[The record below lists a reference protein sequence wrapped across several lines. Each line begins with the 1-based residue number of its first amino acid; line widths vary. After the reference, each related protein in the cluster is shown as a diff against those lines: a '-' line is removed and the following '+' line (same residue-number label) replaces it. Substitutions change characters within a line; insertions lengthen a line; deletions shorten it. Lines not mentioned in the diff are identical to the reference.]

1 MQKRNQFLVLKNKR
15 KAVSYN
21 MLFSLMKCTRNI
33 AEPGYVAIIILL
45 IHSSCQKE
53 ANGDKSQSQGTNF
66 DLLQKTITTNSFS
79 ARKTTVNY
87 TYNANR
93 QLVETNT
100 TDSDPSGNST
110 LQTETFFRN
119 AAGRLDSSSFVIS
132 TNGIVDYRTQTNYTY
147 DVSGKLI
154 LSSQNVTLVS
164 QPYKDSSVYTYTGN
178 ALQQRKDYRSFS
190 GGAYNLLRDAAYQ
203 FDASGNLT
211 QTIFQWT
218 THPGPDTANFQYDSK
233 VNALP
238 VDRLVFYWAPLFY
251 DDYKPSNN
259 LKQAVNVKT
268 DYPSYNYD
276 YQYTINNKP
285 LYRKTIEMGSAIFY
299 ETLYYYD

>member
-1 MQKRNQFLVLKNKR
+1 MKHKNSIVLVGCIV
-15 KAVSYN
+15 AAI
-21 MLFSLMKCTRNI
+21 LF
-33 AEPGYVAIIILL
+33 ILP
-45 IHSSCQKE
+45 SCQKE
-53 ANGDKSQSQGTNF
+53 AKGDEDQSRGTNF
-66 DLLQKTITTNSFS
+66 GLLQKTVATYSYST
-79 ARKTTVNY
+79 RKTTVNY

-93 QLVETNT
+93 QLVETKT
-100 TDSDPSGNST
+100 TDSDPSGNNT
-110 LQTETFFRN
+110 LQTETFFRD
-119 AAGRLDSSSFVIS
+119 AAGRLDSSSFVNS
-132 TNGIVDYRTQTNYTY
+132 SNGVIDYRSQTFYTY

-154 LSSQNVTLVS
+154 LSFQNVTIVS
-164 QPYKDSSVYTYTGN
+164 QPYKDSSVYTYAGN
-178 ALQQRKDYRSFS
+178 TLQQRKDYRSFS

-211 QTIFQWT
+211 QTIFHWT
-218 THPGPDTANFQYDSK
+218 THPGPDTANFQYDNK

-259 LKQAVNVKT
+259 LKRAVNAKI
-268 DYPSYNYD
+268 DFPSYNYE